1 MAPVPNRKRGRP
13 SNASKL
19 DLDASQERNDATE
32 AYDTD
37 APDQLRPKKRGR
49 PRKTAA
55 SPSSAEPSPTPES
68 SKPAKRRGRPSLK
81 GKARDADREAMSLDE
96 ATPAQQKRKRGRP
109 SLKDR
114 GIEDEG
120 TPSSSQRSS
129 AARDSEEDQL
139 QDKPS
144 NHTNIPVKRKRGRP
158 SLQAMRQEE
167 EAASERA
174 STKGKQ
180 QAQPRKRGRPS
191 LRDISAPNEM
201 QKRPSDDAKAAAD
214 SPSQTTSGKRRGRPP
229 KSGRASSGAVTG
241 GGGESSAPSAKRR
254 PEAESEQAA
263 DTHTPKKKQR
273 RTHQDAVTAEEDNDD
288 DDLPPSPEKP
298 YPHVSPHVH
307 RVRQSTIESKWS
319 PLPESTISAAAS
331 MLALAHRPI
340 LQRLSNSEQR
350 HNQTSAALRLVTH
363 RITRKIARG
372 IPFPPA
378 SMPSARAPRGRQQAG
393 AGSVPTAAAAAA
405 VSDGRATELDFES
418 VLDAKQAL
426 ERQLDPALHA
436 VELLEREKEKLER
449 ELERDYEAL
458 RNLESS
464 AKAQG
469 REYRGLL
476 KKAHVL
482 APTPEMLLSQRK
494 KMAEQDVYFN
504 HSGSSSPGGLFSN
517 LEDPELKA
525 LALQLSDHMES
536 IKTNLQ
542 QADGIVPQLARSRAA
557 LQDVLFR
564 HLSQE
569 QYDRVVLG

>member
-1 MAPVPNRKRGRP
+1 MAPEPKRKRGRP

-19 DLDASQERNDATE
+19 DLDASRERNDATE

-37 APDQLRPKKRGR
+37 APVQVRPKKRGR
-49 PRKTAA
+49 PRKTTA
-55 SPSSAEPSPTPES
+55 SPDVEPSPTPES
-68 SKPAKRRGRPSLK
+68 SKPAKRRGRPSLG
-81 GKARDADREAMSLDE
+81 GKAKDADTEAMSLDE
-96 ATPAQQKRKRGRP
+96 ATPTQQKRRRGRP
-109 SLKDR
+109 SLKGR
-114 GIEDEG
+114 GAENEG

-129 AARDSEEDQL
+129 VAQESEEDQL
-139 QDKPS
+139 QSKPS
-144 NHTNIPVKRKRGRP
+144 NHKDVPNKRKRGRP
-158 SLQAMRQEE
+158 SLQARQEE
-167 EAASERA
+167 EEATPERDT
-174 STKGKQ
+174 TKGKQ

-191 LRDISAPNEM
+191 LRDISAPNEI
-201 QKRPSDDAKAAAD
+201 QKKSSYNAKRAAD

-229 KSGRASSGAVTG
+229 KSGRASAGAATG
-241 GGGESSAPSAKRR
+241 ERP
-254 PEAESEQAA
+254 PEAEPEPAA
-263 DTHTPKKKQR
+263 DAESPRKKQR
-273 RTHQDAVTAEEDNDD
+273 RAHQDATPEEEVAEED

-319 PLPESTISAAAS
+319 PLPESTISAASS
-331 MLALAHRPI
+331 MLALAHRPV
-340 LQRLSNSEQR
+340 LQRLSSSEQR
-350 HNQTSAALRLVTH
+350 HNHTSAALRLVTH

-393 AGSVPTAAAAAA
+393 AGAGPLPA
-405 VSDGRATELDFES
+405 DGRATELDFES

-482 APTPEMLLSQRK
+482 APTPESVVSQRK
-494 KMAEQDVYFN
+494 KMAERDVSFT
-504 HSGSSSPGGLFSN
+504 HSGGLSFGGLFSN
-517 LEDPELKA
+517 LEDPALKA

-564 HLSQE
+564 HLNRE
-569 QYDRVVLG
+569 QYERVLLG

>member
-1 MAPVPNRKRGRP
+1 MAPEPSIPKRKRGRP

-19 DLDASQERNDATE
+19 GLDASQERNDAAE
-32 AYDTD
+32 AYHTD
-37 APDQLRPKKRGR
+37 APDQMRPKKRGR
-49 PRKTAA
+49 PRKTTT
-55 SPSSAEPSPTPES
+55 SPDADPSPTPES
-68 SKPAKRRGRPSLK
+68 SKPAKRRGRPSLGGRAK
-81 GKARDADREAMSLDE
+81 DADPEAMSLDE
-96 ATPAQQKRKRGRP
+96 ATPTQQKRRRGRP
-109 SLKDR
+109 SLKGR

-129 AARDSEEDQL
+129 VAQESEEDQL
-139 QDKPS
+139 QGKPS
-144 NHTNIPVKRKRGRP
+144 KHKEMPVKRKRGRP
-158 SLQAMRQEE
+158 SLQARREE
-167 EAASERA
+167 EEPIPERD

-201 QKRPSDDAKAAAD
+201 QKKQNDDAKTTAD
-214 SPSQTTSGKRRGRPP
+214 SPSRTTSGKRRGRPP
-229 KSGRASSGAVTG
+229 GSGRASTGAGTRDPT
-241 GGGESSAPSAKRR
+241 APSAKRP
-254 PEAESEQAA
+254 PEAEPEPAA
-263 DTHTPKKKQR
+263 DAKTPKKKQR
-273 RTHQDAVTAEEDNDD
+273 RPQQDTNPEDDDDD

-319 PLPESTISAAAS
+319 PLPESTISAASS

-350 HNQTSAALRLVTH
+350 HNHTSAALRLVTH

-378 SMPSARAPRGRQQAG
+378 SMPSARVPRGRQAG
-393 AGSVPTAAAAAA
+393 AGAA

-436 VELLEREKEKLER
+436 VELLQREKEKLER

-458 RNLESS
+458 RSLEAS

-482 APTPEMLLSQRK
+482 APTPEVVSLQRR
-494 KMAEQDVYFN
+494 KMAERDVSFS
-504 HSGSSSPGGLFSN
+504 HSGGSVLGGLFSN
-517 LEDPELKA
+517 LKDPELKA

-542 QADGIVPQLARSRAA
+542 QVDGIVPQLARGRAA

-564 HLSQE
+564 YLSQE
-569 QYDRVVLG
+569 QYERVVLG